1 MGSMD
6 SIGKLAFYVGIVIS
20 VLLGWMNIPYATLI
34 LVIIGIV
41 VGLLN
46 VTAKE
51 TSRFL
56 IATIV
61 LVTAGLALAAALG
74 GSVKSILHAFVA
86 FTSAAAVV
94 VALKEVWDIQ
104 KNQ

>member
-1 MGSMD
+1 LAGLEM
-6 SIGKLAFYVGIVIS
+6 IGRLAFYAGIVIS
-20 VLLGWMNIPYATLI
+20 VLLGWMDMPYATLI
-34 LVIIGIV
+34 LVIVGIV

-46 VTAKE
+46 VTIKE
-51 TSRFL
+51 TGRFL
-56 IATIV
+56 LATVV

-74 GSVKSILHAFVA
+74 EPIKSILHAFVA

-104 KNQ
+104 KAK